1 MTRAGARLGI
11 RLGAKAHILAMVT
24 VTIAFAVGGNAA
36 FAQNQKTS
44 DPLQTFLQG
53 YVTQAGLPGG
63 VVGIAYQDGTSRF
76 AAAGLSNV
84 APTRKMRGT
93 ERFYIGSL
101 TKMMTAVVI
110 LQLASE
116 QRLKLSDHPARWLPP
131 EYAQSIVNAKQA
143 TLVDLLH
150 NSSGIPDY
158 LDGDFFFELVGR
170 EPQHGW
176 RNAELL
182 PLMADRDAVFSP
194 GSEYGNS
201 NSNYI
206 LLGYII
212 EQVEQAAIED
222 IFQKRIFAPL
232 EMDATSFGS
241 FPRDRE
247 LARGYDDGD
256 GDGNLEDVTGFDV
269 GDHLADGGVVST
281 ARDMLAFL
289 RGLFVDGS
297 LLGPNAIKRM
307 TTDTMFAGNGSYGY
321 GVMVGESDW
330 GPVWGHD
337 GNYFGYSA
345 EISWFPRQQ
354 TAIVFLTNGRPL
366 NDVPPFTQQ
375 ILPAIFGN
383 PLQ

>member
-1 MTRAGARLGI
+1 MAALGPVLFAI
-11 RLGAKAHILAMVT
+11 VFF
-24 VTIAFAVGGNAA
+24 AFAGCGKPA
-36 FAQNQKTS
+36 FSQTQKQA
-44 DPLQTFLQG
+44 DPLQVFLQA
-53 YVTQAGLPGG
+53 YITQAGLPGA
-63 VVGIAYQDGTSRF
+63 VVGIAYQDGSSRF
-76 AAAGLSNV
+76 AAAGLSHV
-84 APTRKMRGT
+84 APSRKMRGA

-101 TKMMTAVVI
+101 TKMMTSVVI

-131 EYAQSIVNAKQA
+131 EYAQSIANVKQA
-143 TLVDLLH
+143 TLIDLLH

-170 EPQHGW
+170 EPRHGW

-182 PLMADRDAVFSP
+182 PLIADRDPVFSP
-194 GSEYGNS
+194 GSEYANS

-212 EQVEQAAIED
+212 EQIEQASIEEV
-222 IFQKRIFAPL
+222 FEKRIFTPL

-241 FPRDRE
+241 FPRDAD

-256 GDGNLEDVTGFDV
+256 GDGNLEDVTGYDV

-281 ARDMLAFL
+281 ARDMLAFI
-289 RGLFVDGS
+289 RGLFVDGT
-297 LLGPNAIKRM
+297 LLGPQAIERM
-307 TTDTMFAGNGSYGY
+307 TTDTMFAGNGAYGY

-337 GNYFGYSA
+337 GTYFGYSA
-345 EISWFPRQQ
+345 EISWFPKQK

-366 NDVPPFTQQ
+366 NDVSPFTQQ

>member
-1 MTRAGARLGI
+1 M
-11 RLGAKAHILAMVT
+11 
-24 VTIAFAVGGNAA
+24 AVVACGDAA
-36 FAQNQKTS
+36 FAQNQKS
-44 DPLQTFLQG
+44 GDPLQTFLQA

-63 VVGIAYQDGTSRF
+63 VVGIAYQDGSSRF
-76 AAAGLSNV
+76 AATGLSNA
-84 APTRKMRGT
+84 APTRNMRAT

-101 TKMMTAVVI
+101 TKMMTSVVI
-110 LQLASE
+110 LQLAAE

-131 EYAQSIVNAKQA
+131 EYAQSIANAKQA
-143 TLVDLLH
+143 TLIDLLH

-176 RNAELL
+176 RNAEIL
-182 PLMADRDAVFSP
+182 PLIADRDAVFSP
-194 GSEYGNS
+194 GTQYANS

-212 EQVEQAAIED
+212 EQIEQAAIED
-222 IFQKRIFAPL
+222 VFAKRIFAPL

-241 FPRDRE
+241 FPRDAD
-247 LARGYDDGD
+247 LAHGYDDGD

-281 ARDMLAFL
+281 ARDMLAFM
-289 RGLFVDGS
+289 RGLFGDEGT
-297 LLGPNAIKRM
+297 LLGPKAIARM

-321 GVMVGESDW
+321 GIMVGASDW

-345 EISWFPRQQ
+345 EISWFPKQQ
-354 TAIVFLTNGRPL
+354 TAVVFLTNGRAL
-366 NDVPPFTQQ
+366 NEVPPFTQQ
-375 ILPAIFGN
+375 ILPAILGN
-383 PLQ
+383 PLK